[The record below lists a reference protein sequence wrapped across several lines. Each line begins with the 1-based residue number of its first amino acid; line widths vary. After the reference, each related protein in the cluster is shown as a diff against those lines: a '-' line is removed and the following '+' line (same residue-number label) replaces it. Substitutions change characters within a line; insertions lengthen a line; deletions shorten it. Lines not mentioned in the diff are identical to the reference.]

1 MTVGKRANGG
11 WVPRCVVSAAAA
23 GVVALAAAGA
33 AGAQPP
39 PDPCSPASVIRAHA
53 AAMTQMAD
61 YLDAHP
67 DVQQAFRDAWSKGTP
82 EERQGA
88 IRAYMDTHPEVAA
101 AHQNIHQPVM
111 DLSARC
117 GLPMQEGMMPGDM
130 TPGDMTPGDM
140 TPGGMAPGGMTPGGM
155 APGGMTPGGMMP
167 RQ

>member
-1 MTVGKRANGG
+1 VGKRANDG
-11 WVPRCVVSAAAA
+11 WVPRCVVSVAAA

-155 APGGMTPGGMMP
+155 MPG
-167 RQ
+167 Q